1 MIAVLRL
8 EQVELVAEVEQRRPV
23 GVGDFVGRLDA
34 VAQRLDLSA
43 GIAGDTLE
51 GIDSTEESALRE
63 LAIKTVSRREVTVG
77 RNLVD
82 DPPHE
87 EWGEHA
93 QNHGYRTC
101 AFIPLVYDDTLYG
114 VLHLA
119 TDRPEGFGT
128 AERESL
134 GELGRTIAYALE
146 TAASSTAAHGTV
158 REEVET
164 DLTRWTAEPEQERRL
179 YETIIS
185 STPDLVYAFDLDYR
199 FIFANDALQTKEPVR
214 GEGGSS
220 TPNSATESTTT
231 SLRRCSTTRGEV
243 EAIAGAT
250 RDITERKEA
259 EEALQKSEEPGG
271 KYPRSRSHNY
281 PEYLVFWSKLLPSQH
296 EKERPYEEGRG
307 VGDNDHGFRS
317 SDGSRGTEGSCPGGR
332 RGSLPRTG
340 SSS

>member
-214 GEGGSS
+214 GEVGFEHAELGHRIYDYIFAPVLDDEGG
-220 TPNSATESTTT
+220 
-231 SLRRCSTTRGEV
+231 G
-243 EAIAGAT
+243 
-250 RDITERKEA
+250 
-259 EEALQKSEEPGG
+259 
-271 KYPRSRSHNY
+271 RSHRRGDARHHRA
-281 PEYLVFWSKLLPSQH
+281 QG
-296 EKERPYEEGRG
+296 GRG
-307 VGDNDHGFRS
+307 GAS
-317 SDGSRGTEGSCPGGR
+317 EKRGTR
-332 RGSLPRTG
+332 RKISPLTFTQLSGIFSILE
-340 SSS
+340 